1 MAMEQSRPS
10 RLSETR
16 ALVAQLGLSYKIFNQ
31 ILDLLDDYD
40 VLLYAFQEDKKR
52 LFADYCQ
59 LSHELALVR
68 KQYAEVLYKISELSG
83 K

>member
-1 MAMEQSRPS
+1 MEKSSPS

-16 ALVAQLGLSYKIFNQ
+16 ALVAQLGLSYKIFDQ

-40 VLLYAFQEDKKR
+40 VRLYALQEDKKR
-52 LFADYCQ
+52 LLADYRQ
-59 LSHELALVR
+59 LSQELALVR
-68 KQYAEVLYKISELSG
+68 KQYTEALYKISELSG